1 MGHINTKAL
10 KSCRSTAPS
19 SWLIT
24 IANFKLRKVNYF
36 LCWRPLSPGDSVFVQ
51 RRWRQ
56 RHATRSSV
64 VCTNSFELCTRLT
77 AKCCHGNSEGS
88 NPTSSSP
95 PPPIF
100 TPLSLLSIQSS
111 LPVKPSNY
119 QSTTP
124 SGFIS
129 LAHLSLSLSLLLC
142 QYLQSFS

>member
-88 NPTSSSP
+88 NPTSSSNLHP
-95 PPPIF
+95 SLSPLDPIF
-100 TPLSLLSIQSS
+100 SPSETIKLSIHNPLRVHIAGSS
-111 LPVKPSNY
+111 LS
-119 QSTTP
+119 
-124 SGFIS
+124 F
-129 LAHLSLSLSLLLC
+129 SLSLALC